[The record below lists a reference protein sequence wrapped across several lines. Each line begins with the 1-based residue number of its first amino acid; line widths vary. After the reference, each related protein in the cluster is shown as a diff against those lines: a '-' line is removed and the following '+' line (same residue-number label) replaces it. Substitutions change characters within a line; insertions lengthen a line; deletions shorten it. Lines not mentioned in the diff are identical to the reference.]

1 MDLNMENVLALEKK
15 KVLVKNSVLDLFAVA
30 FIYLIPT
37 VSHLFSYPFYIFD
50 PMRMMLI
57 LAVAHSTKRNTFLLA
72 LSLPLISFIISA
84 HPVFLKALLMTGELT
99 INVFFFY
106 LLQKKFSTT
115 LLSMFASIIIAKVFY
130 YAGKVLL
137 VNFSFLKM
145 DIVST
150 SILLQLIM
158 ASVFSVYVYLIWKNK
173 TKKAS

>member
-1 MDLNMENVLALEKK
+1 MENVLALEKK

-30 FIYLIPT
+30 FIYLVPT

-72 LSLPLISFIISA
+72 LTLPLISFIISA

>member
-1 MDLNMENVLALEKK
+1 
-15 KVLVKNSVLDLFAVA
+15 
-30 FIYLIPT
+30 
-37 VSHLFSYPFYIFD
+37 
-50 PMRMMLI
+50 
-57 LAVAHSTKRNTFLLA
+57 
-72 LSLPLISFIISA
+72 
-84 HPVFLKALLMTGELT
+84 MTGELT

>member
-1 MDLNMENVLALEKK
+1 MENVLALEKK